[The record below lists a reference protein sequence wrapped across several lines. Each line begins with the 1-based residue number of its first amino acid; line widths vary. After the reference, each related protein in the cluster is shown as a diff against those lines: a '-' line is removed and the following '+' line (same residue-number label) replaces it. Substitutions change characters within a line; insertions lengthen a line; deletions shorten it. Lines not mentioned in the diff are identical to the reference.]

1 MTLVLAL
8 TVAAFTGMV
17 RDAVVRGE
25 TAVSWQATGADVVVA
40 ASGQLAHQ
48 PGGACARSPRCPGSG
63 GPRRPSWS
71 R

>member
-40 ASGQLAHQ
+40 APFALT
-48 PGGACARSPRCPGSG
+48 PSPR
-63 GPRRPSWS
+63 
-71 R
+71 